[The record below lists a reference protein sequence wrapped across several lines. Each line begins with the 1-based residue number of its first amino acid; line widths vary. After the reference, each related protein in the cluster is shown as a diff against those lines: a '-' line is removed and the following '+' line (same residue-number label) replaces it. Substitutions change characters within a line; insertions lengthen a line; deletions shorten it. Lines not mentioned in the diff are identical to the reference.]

1 MLNDVFPLRVEA
13 VPAAHT
19 SEWRADD
26 SFPPRQTQ
34 AWQLIYVCS
43 GTIEERCDD
52 RRVLL
57 RAGGL
62 LFHQPGEVFAMIADE
77 TWRRYVPECWL
88 TSASST
94 EKVSSVTAR
103 RDVTLYIKWTEAK
116 AEGVASSKG

>member
-13 VPAAHT
+13 VPAARA

-34 AWQLIYVCS
+34 AWQLIYVRS

-62 LFHQPGEVFAMIADE
+62 LFHQPGEVFAMTTVGEVPPE
-77 TWRRYVPECWL
+77 TLRIDFYCTGAAMDRFRGTILHAEP
-88 TSASST
+88 T
-94 EKVSSVTAR
+94 EQHDLDSV
-103 RDVTLYIKWTEAK
+103 
-116 AEGVASSKG
+116 